1 MLRGPS
7 RRGAWRSGA
16 RGRCEQKGQPPGE
29 EGGAGGQLLGS
40 WECGFQASG
49 PNSSPIAPRSWS
61 GTLNEHSSCRYLT
74 CLLCS
79 EKLECP
85 KWRKSDVTYGWT
97 EGMQ

>member
-1 MLRGPS
+1 M
-7 RRGAWRSGA
+7 
-16 RGRCEQKGQPPGE
+16 GQ
-29 EGGAGGQLLGS
+29 GAGSWGTGS
-40 WECGFQASG
+40 VASRPQAPTLPPS
-49 PNSSPIAPRSWS
+49 APFSWS

-97 EGMQ
+97 EGVQ